1 MDNEKLRKALEDNKE
16 SAIKRVKELSE
27 GSEDLKPTDDQVL
40 LEDDGD
46 EIKVYMNTWKNYNEY
61 GADLVLY
68 DNIDGWMSVDDAI
81 AFCEEHADDEPFI
94 NDTENVPFEVSEYDT
109 ASIILDDLKQYEEMD
124 DYDREMLGRIL
135 STGDYD
141 FDDALDIF
149 NDDDYY
155 WYEGVGSDEDLG
167 YAIIDEFGS
176 PFDATP
182 HAENYID
189 TDRLRRDLSFDVRD
203 MYYDTAE
210 QEVDYEHRFDEEG
223 DFDRD
228 AEIEQWLDDHEEE
241 LLDQLVDEVLDGE
254 LGGDFIETY
263 FDYEKFGRDVSFE
276 SNIYFLD
283 DGALEITR

>member
-1 MDNEKLRKALEDNKE
+1 MEKEKE
-16 SAIKRVKELSE
+16 KDTMK
-27 GSEDLKPTDDQVL
+27 GSEDLKPQDDKVL
-40 LEDDGD
+40 LEDND

-81 AFCEEHADDEPFI
+81 EFYEEHEEDEPFI

-124 DYDREMLGRIL
+124 ERDREMLGRIL

-149 NDDDYY
+149 NDGDYY
-155 WYEGVGSDEDLG
+155 WYEGVYSDEDLG
-167 YAIIDEFGS
+167 YAIADEFGS
-176 PFDATP
+176 PTEMTSA
-182 HAENYID
+182 AENYID
-189 TDRLRRDLSFDVRD
+189 VDRLRRDLSLDVRD

-210 QEVDYEHRFDEEG
+210 QEVDYEHRFD
-223 DFDRD
+223 DPDSFDRD

-241 LLDQLVDEVLDGE
+241 LLDELVDEVLDGDIT
-254 LGGDFIETY
+254 GDFIETY
-263 FDYEKFGRDVSFE
+263 FDYEAFGRDVRFE